1 MTNSKIKCI
10 KLQKTESG
18 ASYGQ
23 FLITLTKSG
32 QGITIGNS
40 LRRILLNDL
49 GGLAISSVRISNVKH
64 EFSIIP
70 GVREDV
76 LNVLLNLKGI
86 IFKNKKNIKKVQFG
100 RLKKKGPS
108 IVTASSFKLPDHIE
122 IINLKHYIM
131 TISESNL
138 VEIEIKIEY
147 GTGYKLALDTFSKQ
161 NSEFL
166 QIDSIF
172 MPVKKVNF
180 KVENI
185 YNNKFNIK
193 ERLFLEIWTNGSI
206 TPNFA
211 LLSAAKILINLF
223 FNIFILNESFILN
236 EKKEL
241 FEINQNYFHIPIE
254 HLELSKETYNKL
266 KTFKINTI
274 YDILKFPYQN
284 LIKFNIFDIITIK
297 EIKTTLKKKFNIIL

>member
-1 MTNSKIKCI
+1 MTNSIIKCI

-70 GVREDV
+70 GVREDI

-86 IFKNKKNIKKVQFG
+86 IFKNKKNIKTIQFG
-100 RLKKKGPS
+100 RLKEKGPCV
-108 IVTASSFKLPDHIE
+108 ITASSFKLPNHIE
-122 IINLKHYIM
+122 IINSKHYIM
-131 TISESNL
+131 TISESNV

-147 GTGYKLALDTFSKQ
+147 GTGYKLALETFSKQ

-185 YNNKFNIK
+185 YNNKFNVK

-211 LLSAAKILINLF
+211 LLSAAKIIINLF
-223 FNIFILNESFILN
+223 FNIFILNESFILK
-236 EKKEL
+236 EKRKP
-241 FEINQNYFHIPIE
+241 FKITQNYSIIPIE
-254 HLELSKETYNKL
+254 QLELSKQTYNKL
-266 KTFKINTI
+266 KTFKINTV
-274 YDILKFPYQN
+274 YDLLNFPYQN
-284 LIKFNIFDIITIK
+284 LVRFNIFDTTTIK
-297 EIKTTLKKKFNIIL
+297 EIKHTLKKKLNIIL

>member
-1 MTNSKIKCI
+1 MMNSLIKCI

-18 ASYGQ
+18 SSYGQ

-32 QGITIGNS
+32 QGITIGNA

-64 EFSIIP
+64 EFSVIP
-70 GVREDV
+70 GVREDI

-86 IFKNKKNIKKVQFG
+86 VFKNKKNLKTIQFG
-100 RLKKKGPS
+100 RLRKKGPCV
-108 IVTASSFKLPDHIE
+108 VTASSFKLPMHIE
-122 IINLKHYIM
+122 IVNSKHYIM
-131 TISESNL
+131 TISETNI

-147 GTGYKLALDTFSKQ
+147 GTGYKLALETFSKDD
-161 NSEFL
+161 NEFL

-172 MPVKKVNF
+172 MPIKKVNF

-193 ERLFLEIWTNGSI
+193 ERLFLEIWTNGSL

-211 LLSAAKILINLF
+211 LLLAAKTLINLF
-223 FNIFILNESFILN
+223 FNIFILNEPIILN
-236 EKKEL
+236 DTKKNCN
-241 FEINQNYFHIPIE
+241 IKQNYSNIAIE
-254 HLELSKETYNKL
+254 QLDLSKKTYNKL
-266 KTFKINTI
+266 KTLKINTI
-274 YDILKFPYQN
+274 YDLLKFPYQN
-284 LIKFNIFDIITIK
+284 LVKFNNFDINTIK
-297 EIKTTLKKKFNIIL
+297 EITFSLKYKLNITL